1 MMQLDADEAISR
13 AYRRRIR
20 VALLL
25 LLALSLA
32 TVAVWWFAVGRAMP
46 LPGFGLSTDEV
57 VAEIRS
63 WGAWSAVAS
72 IILMILHSFIPFP
85 AEIVAIANGILFG
98 AFWGS
103 VITWVGA
110 MLGAALA
117 FALSRWLGRP
127 FVEAMVN
134 PRQCARLDA
143 WVARQGTGALLFS
156 RFVPVISFNLIN
168 YAAGL
173 TAISWWTFL
182 WATGLG
188 ILPLTVAMVV
198 MGDQILSGDTAMWL
212 WFGLGGL
219 AVWLLWWWTRRV
231 MRRRGAAMAPVTRR
245 PS

>member
-1 MMQLDADEAISR
+1 MIHLDADEPAAR
-13 AYRRRIR
+13 AYRRRVRIALMLFL
-20 VALLL
+20 ALLV
-25 LLALSLA
+25 A

-72 IILMILHSFIPFP
+72 IVLMILHSFVPFP
-85 AEIVAIANGILFG
+85 AEIVAIANGVLFG

-103 VITWVGA
+103 IVTWVGA

-127 FVEAMVN
+127 FVEAMIKASHH
-134 PRQCARLDA
+134 ARLDA
-143 WVARQGTGALLFS
+143 WVARQGAGALLFS
-156 RFVPVISFNLIN
+156 RLVPVISFNLIN

-173 TAISWWTFL
+173 TKLSWWTFL
-182 WATGLG
+182 WATGIG

-198 MGDQILSGDTAMWL
+198 MGDQILAGDTAMWL
-212 WFGLGGL
+212 WLGLGGL
-219 AVWLLWWWTRRV
+219 AAWLLWRWARRV
-231 MRRRGAAMAPVTRR
+231 VRRRGEAMATVSR
-245 PS
+245 PPS